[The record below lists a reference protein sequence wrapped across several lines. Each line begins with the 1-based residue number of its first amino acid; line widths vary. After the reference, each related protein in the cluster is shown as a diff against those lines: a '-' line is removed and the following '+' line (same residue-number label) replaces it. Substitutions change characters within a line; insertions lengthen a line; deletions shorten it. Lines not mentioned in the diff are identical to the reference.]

1 MSKKLLI
8 SVCLL
13 LIVSTGV
20 HAQSI
25 WNRDHLNRV
34 KAQIDA
40 PVYKRAYDK
49 LIKKAEGDIQ
59 QKPVSVMMKE
69 ITPPSGTKHD
79 YSSLARYAWPD
90 PSKSDGLP
98 YITRDG
104 ESNPELAKYD
114 RNRLGMMSERVVRLA
129 LAYFFSNDEKY
140 ARKATEMLRVWFLN
154 KETRMNPNLKYA
166 QCVPGKFK
174 GRSYGVIDAYSFVP
188 MLDAVQLLKDS
199 RAFTHEDD
207 SGLKQW
213 FKELLK
219 WLTTDKQA
227 LQERAAKNNHGTAY
241 DVQVAAFARYVGDDA
256 FFMDILES
264 FPTKR
269 IKRQIEPDGRQPQ
282 ELRRTLAFGYSQF
295 NLHHIIDLMLM
306 AKNAGMPVDN
316 YASVDGHSLYAA
328 LDFLQPYMGKTVQ
341 EWPWK
346 QISQWEEKQQDLA
359 LDYYR
364 AWLLSPS
371 RMDYLRVY
379 RNNAV
384 SDRSFLF
391 ALLYEKPTKADNAMT
406 EAESQLVYALEYTK
420 SARESRQSP
429 NACVPATLN
438 KDGSLKLVPPRDW
451 RSGFFAGTLW
461 QLYQYSH
468 QQRWQKVAAD
478 YTWLLKDIKD
488 YRGTHDLGFM
498 INNSFGKGWETT
510 GEKAYRD
517 VVIDAAK
524 SLVTRF
530 NPTVGCIRSWDH
542 NKDLWKYPVIIDNM
556 MNLEMLFD
564 ATWMTGDSS
573 YWKIAVSHADTTMKH
588 HFRNDHSSYHVV
600 DYDPAT
606 GAVRRQ
612 MTHQGYSDDSFWSR
626 GQGWGLYGY
635 TLCYRYT
642 REPRYLT
649 QAQDIARF
657 ILALPNVPE
666 DGIYYW
672 DMKDP
677 RIPHVPRDASAAA
690 IIASALY
697 ELCTYV
703 DARDCVEYKRHA
715 DKIVNSLIDH
725 YQAPLGEAKGFLLL
739 HSTGHLPAGNE
750 IDVPLNYADYY
761 YIEAL
766 MRKEKLEG
774 QR

>member
-40 PVYKRAYDK
+40 PVYKRAYGK
-49 LIKKAEGDIQ
+49 LIKKAEGDMQ

-79 YSSLARYAWPD
+79 YSSLARYVWPD
-90 PSKSDGLP
+90 PSKPNGLP

-104 ESNPELAKYD
+104 ESNPELSKYD
-114 RNRLGMMSERVVRLA
+114 RNRLGLMSERVVRLS
-129 LAYFFSNDEKY
+129 LAYFFSNDAKY
-140 ARKATEMLRVWFLN
+140 AHKATEMLRVWFLD

-166 QCVPGKFK
+166 QCVPGKFE

-207 SGLKQW
+207 SRLKLW

-241 DVQVAAFARYVGDDA
+241 DVLVAAFARFVGDEA
-256 FFMDILES
+256 LFMDVLKS
-264 FPTKR
+264 FPSKR
-269 IKRQIEPDGRQPQ
+269 IKRQIELDGRQPQ
-282 ELRRTLAFGYSQF
+282 ELRRTLSFGYSQF

-306 AKNAGMPVDN
+306 TKNAGLPVDN

-328 LDFLQPYMGKTVQ
+328 LDFLQPYMGRTVQ

-371 RMDYLRVY
+371 RMDYLRVF

-391 ALLYEKPTKADNAMT
+391 ALLYEEPTKTDNAMV
-406 EAESQLVYALEYTK
+406 EAESQLVYALDYTK
-420 SARESRQSP
+420 AIRKSRLDA
-429 NACVPATLN
+429 NACIPTTLN

-461 QLYQYSH
+461 QLYQCSH
-468 QQRWQKVAAD
+468 QKRWQKAAAD
-478 YTWLLKDIKD
+478 YTWLLKGIED
-488 YRGTHDLGFM
+488 YKGTHDLGFM
-498 INNSFGKGWETT
+498 VNNSFGKGWEAT
-510 GEKAYRD
+510 GEKVYRD
-517 VVIDAAK
+517 IVIEAAK

-542 NKDLWKYPVIIDNM
+542 NKNLWKYPVIIDNM

-564 ATWMTGDSS
+564 ATRMTGDSS
-573 YWKIAVSHADTTMKH
+573 FWKVAVRHADTTMKH
-588 HFRNDHSSYHVV
+588 HFCDDHSSYHVV
-600 DYDPAT
+600 DYEPET

-642 REPRYLT
+642 REPRYLN
-649 QAQDIARF
+649 QARAIGHF
-657 ILALPNVPE
+657 ILTLPNVPE
-666 DGIYYW
+666 DGVYYW

-677 RIPHVPRDASAAA
+677 HIPHVPRDASAAA

-703 DARDCVEYKRHA
+703 DVRDSVEYKRYA

-725 YQAPLGEAKGFLLL
+725 YQAPLGSAKGFLLL

-761 YIEAL
+761 YIEAI